1 MDTQLRGVSVAG
13 RDGLRPESLDADI
26 EPGQVTVL
34 TGPNGAGKSTA
45 LATVIGL
52 GAPTS
57 GLVTVDGADV
67 QELDPEGWWG
77 QLSWLAQ
84 RPVLLAGTVAD
95 NLNLFGPLTDL
106 QSACHAA
113 GFDEVLATLPDGL
126 LTAIG
131 RGGVGLS
138 LGQRQRLAPARTL
151 GSSASVLLL
160 DEPTAHLDPATE
172 AKVLARLAARARD
185 GDTVVVVGH
194 RDAVL
199 DIADEIVRVEGHAR
213 VLV

>member
-77 QLSWLAQ
+77 QLS
-84 RPVLLAGTVAD
+84 
-95 NLNLFGPLTDL
+95 
-106 QSACHAA
+106 
-113 GFDEVLATLPDGL
+113 
-126 LTAIG
+126 
-131 RGGVGLS
+131 
-138 LGQRQRLAPARTL
+138 
-151 GSSASVLLL
+151 
-160 DEPTAHLDPATE
+160 
-172 AKVLARLAARARD
+172 
-185 GDTVVVVGH
+185 
-194 RDAVL
+194 
-199 DIADEIVRVEGHAR
+199 
-213 VLV
+213 